1 MWKEGRIYMSF
12 YDLPK
17 VRKQAKQ
24 PTALT
29 RMSKETAELK
39 FAEKCWLKRDLQRQ
53 LKKCERDLM
62 KYYLTMNKK

>member
-1 MWKEGRIYMSF
+1 MSF

-29 RMSKETAELK
+29 RMTKETAERK
-39 FAEKCWLKRDLQRQ
+39 FAEKCCEKRYLQKK
-53 LKKCERDLM
+53 LKKVERDLT
-62 KYYLTMNKK
+62 KYYLTMTKKLNNGK